1 MRSKAPLRQPSTIW
15 HPPSYTTEDTR
26 ALQHLA
32 AYMAG
37 LDEEP
42 PTPETVKRAFDWII
56 EKACSNYDDPF
67 RPGEPDVRDYMLG
80 RRSVA
85 LAIIKQFVIKPEKL
99 NERNP
104 GGGS

>member
-1 MRSKAPLRQPSTIW
+1 MRSKAPLKEPERIW
-15 HPPSYTTEDTR
+15 GPCSYEPEDTR

-32 AYMAG
+32 ADGGG
-37 LDEEP
+37 LEEEP
-42 PTPETVKRAFDWII
+42 PTPEEVKRALDWII
-56 EKACSNYDDPF
+56 HKACSTYDDPF

-80 RRSVA
+80 RRSVG
-85 LAIIKQFVIKPEKL
+85 LAIIKQLVLKPEKL